1 MKEADC
7 YFGPVFNGTFD
18 EGSIADENFSIE
30 YGDGEFLTGVLGYEN
45 VTVAGIT
52 VDHQE
57 VALVN
62 YSYWFG
68 DEVTSGLMGLAYPL
82 LTSAYEGTNASADAL
97 DTQVEYN
104 PIITTLIDDG
114 LIDPVFSLALE
125 RNSDSGYLAL
135 GGLPPVNCT
144 GSFAS
149 TPILK
154 VCDCSLFSLFVD
166 VRESIKKYILNSNSG
181 RDLR

>member
-1 MKEADC
+1 MN
-7 YFGPVFNGTFD
+7 FN
-18 EGSIADENFSIE
+18 IE

-82 LTSAYEGTNASADAL
+82 LTSAYEGNDPDEDS
-97 DTQVEYN
+97 TQVEYN
-104 PIITTLIDDG
+104 PIITTMISDG
-114 LIDPVFSLALE
+114 LIDPVFSLALD

-135 GGLPPVNCT
+135 GGLPPVNYT
-144 GSFAS
+144 GDFAT
-149 TPILK
+149 TPILM
-154 VCDCSLFSLFVD
+154 VSFCPCLLFSPFFSLLPNFPTPHPVFSS
-166 VRESIKKYILNSNSG
+166 R
-181 RDLR
+181 